1 MGRAI
6 TIIGDQLFF
15 ERKKTR
21 IRFAASIFFRTFRR
35 PDFRTSQQNTTFEIM
50 LTLTTHTLEKME
62 LLLKTAGY
70 KVRYEKGNFKTGAC
84 LLQNSKIIVI
94 NRFSNLESKVLSI
107 AELLRELEV
116 DHNLLD
122 DKQTAFLQQLKQTK
136 LQL

>member
-1 MGRAI
+1 
-6 TIIGDQLFF
+6 
-15 ERKKTR
+15 
-21 IRFAASIFFRTFRR
+21 
-35 PDFRTSQQNTTFEIM
+35 M

-70 KVRYEKGNFKTGAC
+70 KLRYEKGNFKTGAC

-94 NRFSNLESKVLSI
+94 NRFSNLESKVLAI
-107 AELLRELEV
+107 AALMRDLEI
-116 DHNLLD
+116 DHSQLD